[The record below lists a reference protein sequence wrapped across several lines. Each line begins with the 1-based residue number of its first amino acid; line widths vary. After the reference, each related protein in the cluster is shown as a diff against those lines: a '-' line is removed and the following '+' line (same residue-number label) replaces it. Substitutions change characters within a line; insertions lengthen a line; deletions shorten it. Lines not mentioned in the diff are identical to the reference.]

1 MPQDNSSGQEHPI
14 PKKFIA
20 GMIVIIAAVI
30 YLIVSSTQASAEYFL
45 TVDEVLARRESL
57 AGKNIRLS
65 GVVLGDTIHYDPANL
80 LLTFTIAHITGDN
93 GDLEKAGGLAAA
105 LHAAATDPDRKK
117 ITVVYKGV
125 KPDLMKD
132 EAQAILTG
140 SLADDGTFIA
150 REVLMKCPTKY
161 EQAVPGQ
168 VVTP

>member
-1 MPQDNSSGQEHPI
+1 MPQDSPSGREHPL

-65 GVVLGDTIHYDPANL
+65 GVVLGDTIKYDPVNL

-93 GDLEKAGGLAAA
+93 ADLEKAGGLAAA

-150 REVLMKCPTKY
+150 REVLMKCPSKY

>member
-1 MPQDNSSGQEHPI
+1 MPQDNPSGQEHAI

-20 GMIVIIAAVI
+20 GIIVIIAAVI
-30 YLIVSSTQASAEYFL
+30 YLIVSSTQANAEYFL
-45 TVDEVLARRESL
+45 TVDEVLARRETMV
-57 AGKNIRLS
+57 GKNIRLS

-80 LLTFTIAHITGDN
+80 TLTFTIAHISGDN
-93 GDLEKAGGLAAA
+93 ADLEKAGGLAAA
-105 LHAAATDPDRKK
+105 LHAAAIDPDRKK
-117 ITVVYKGV
+117 ITVVYNGV

-140 SLADDGTFIA
+140 SLADDGSFIA
-150 REVLMKCPTKY
+150 SEVLMKCPTKY